1 MIPDLKILDALMA
14 RMQALGI
21 TELDYSRDGEHIR
34 LVRGAQDSSPQ
45 PTSPAPAP
53 APAAAASTL
62 PVLEKAS
69 APAKT
74 ETTINAPMHG
84 QFYASPAPDAP
95 PFVKPGDIV
104 AEGQPLYILEVMKT
118 LSRIEAEL
126 PCRIVAV
133 LAANADAVSPGTPL
147 FTVEPLDA

>member
-45 PTSPAPAP
+45 PTSPAPA
-53 APAAAASTL
+53 AAASTL
-62 PVLEKAS
+62 SVLEKAS

-74 ETTINAPMHG
+74 ETTIDAAMHG

-118 LSRIEAEL
+118 LSRIEAEF

>member
-1 MIPDLKILDALMA
+1 MIPDLKTLNALMA

-34 LVRGAQDSSPQ
+34 LVRGEQGNSPQ
-45 PTSPAPAP
+45 APATNGTA
-53 APAAAASTL
+53 APAL
-62 PVLEKAS
+62 PVTAS
-69 APAKT
+69 VPAT
-74 ETTINAPMHG
+74 AEMTIEAPMHG
-84 QFYASPAPDAP
+84 QFYTSPAPDAP

-118 LSRIEAEL
+118 LSRIEAEF

-133 LAANADAVSPGTPL
+133 LATNADAVSPGTPL

>member
-34 LVRGAQDSSPQ
+34 LVRGEQDNSPGSTNQ
-45 PTSPAPAP
+45 

-62 PVLEKAS
+62 PVPEKAS

-74 ETTINAPMHG
+74 KTTIDAPMHG

-118 LSRIEAEL
+118 LSRIEAEF

>member
-1 MIPDLKILDALMA
+1 MISDLKILDALMA

-34 LVRGAQDSSPQ
+34 LVRDGQRSSP
-45 PTSPAPAP
+45 PTTSPAPAIAASS
-53 APAAAASTL
+53 APAAEAVA
-62 PVLEKAS
+62 
-69 APAKT
+69 APAKA
-74 ETTINAPMHG
+74 ETTIEAPMHG
-84 QFYASPAPDAP
+84 QFYTSAAPDVP

-118 LSRIEAEL
+118 LSRIEAEF

-133 LAANADAVSPGTPL
+133 LAANAEAVSPGTPL
-147 FTVEPLDA
+147 FSVEPLDA

>member
-45 PTSPAPAP
+45 STSP

-62 PVLEKAS
+62 PVLETASPLPKA
-69 APAKT
+69 
-74 ETTINAPMHG
+74 ETTIDAPMHG

-118 LSRIEAEL
+118 LSRIEAEF

-133 LAANADAVSPGTPL
+133 LVANADAVSPGTPL

>member
-45 PTSPAPAP
+45 PTSPAPA
-53 APAAAASTL
+53 AAASTL
-62 PVLEKAS
+62 SVLEQAS
-69 APAKT
+69 ASAKT

-118 LSRIEAEL
+118 LSRIEAEF

>member
-21 TELDYSRDGEHIR
+21 TELDYSHEGEHIR
-34 LVRGAQDSSPQ
+34 LVRGGPDSSPQ
-45 PTSPAPAP
+45 PTSPTPK
-53 APAAAASTL
+53 AAASTL
-62 PVLEKAS
+62 TVLETAS

-74 ETTINAPMHG
+74 ETTIDAPMHG

-118 LSRIEAEL
+118 LSRIETEF

>member
-1 MIPDLKILDALMA
+1 MIPDLKILDALMS
-14 RMQALGI
+14 RMKALGI

-34 LVRGAQDSSPQ
+34 LVRGGQETSPQ
-45 PTSPAPAP
+45 VPTNQPAIPSLSFGETATAPA
-53 APAAAASTL
+53 T
-62 PVLEKAS
+62 
-69 APAKT
+69 
-74 ETTINAPMHG
+74 TTIEAPMHG

-118 LSRIEAEL
+118 LSRIEAEF

-133 LAANADAVSPGTPL
+133 LATNAEAVTPGTPL

>member
-1 MIPDLKILDALMA
+1 MIPDLKTLDALMA

-34 LVRGAQDSSPQ
+34 LVRGEQDNSPGS
-45 PTSPAPAP
+45 TSP
-53 APAAAASTL
+53 APAAAAATH
-62 PVLEKAS
+62 PVPEKAS
-69 APAKT
+69 TPPKA
-74 ETTINAPMHG
+74 ETTIDAPMHG

-95 PFVKPGDIV
+95 PFVKAGDIV

-118 LSRIEAEL
+118 LSRIEAEF
-126 PCRIVAV
+126 PCRIVTV

>member
-1 MIPDLKILDALMA
+1 MIPDLKTLDALMA

-34 LVRGAQDSSPQ
+34 LVRGEQNSSPQ
-45 PTSPAPAP
+45 ATGTSATVAAPSLPATETAPAP
-53 APAAAASTL
+53 S
-62 PVLEKAS
+62 S
-69 APAKT
+69 A
-74 ETTINAPMHG
+74 ETTIEAPMHG

-118 LSRIEAEL
+118 LSRIEAEF

-133 LAANADAVSPGTPL
+133 LATNADAVSPGTPL

>member
-45 PTSPAPAP
+45 PTSPAPA
-53 APAAAASTL
+53 AAASTL
-62 PVLEKAS
+62 SVLEQAS

-74 ETTINAPMHG
+74 ETTIDAPMHG

-118 LSRIEAEL
+118 LSRIEAEF

-133 LAANADAVSPGTPL
+133 LAANADALSPGTPL

>member
-45 PTSPAPAP
+45 PTSL

-62 PVLEKAS
+62 PVLETAS

-74 ETTINAPMHG
+74 ETTIDAPMHG

-118 LSRIEAEL
+118 LSRIEAEF

-147 FTVEPLDA
+147 FTVEPFDA

>member
-34 LVRGAQDSSPQ
+34 LVRGAQDTA
-45 PTSPAPAP
+45 PTPPVVAPALP
-53 APAAAASTL
+53 VVETLPAAT
-62 PVLEKAS
+62 
-69 APAKT
+69 KT
-74 ETTINAPMHG
+74 ETTIDAPMHG

-118 LSRIEAEL
+118 LSRIEAEF
-126 PCRIVAV
+126 PCRIVTV

>member
-1 MIPDLKILDALMA
+1 MIPDLKTLDALMA

-34 LVRGAQDSSPQ
+34 LVRGEQDSRPQ
-45 PTSPAPAP
+45 ATGTPPAVAVPSLPATETAPASSN
-53 APAAAASTL
+53 A
-62 PVLEKAS
+62 
-69 APAKT
+69 
-74 ETTINAPMHG
+74 ETSIEAPMHG

-118 LSRIEAEL
+118 LSRIEAEF
-126 PCRIVAV
+126 PCRILAV